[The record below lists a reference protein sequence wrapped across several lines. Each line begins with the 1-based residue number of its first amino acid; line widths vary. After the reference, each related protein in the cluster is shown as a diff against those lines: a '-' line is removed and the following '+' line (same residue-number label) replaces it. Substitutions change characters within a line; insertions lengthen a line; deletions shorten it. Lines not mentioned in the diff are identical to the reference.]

1 MGKTPSAVALRYI
14 ILRPVCLDVNDDTG
28 KGNQSED
35 CSIGSMPELSVIF
48 KHIYLSIR
56 A

>member
-1 MGKTPSAVALRYI
+1 MGETPAAVALRYI

-35 CSIGSMPELSVIF
+35 CSIW
-48 KHIYLSIR
+48 KHARTIGHFETYLSIR